1 MNKRTVTMNIFCR
14 FIVENIY
21 YCSLV
26 KTQRVRL
33 IFNEYPTNI
42 YWIIEDIALDVREI
56 EK

>member
-1 MNKRTVTMNIFCR
+1 MNIFCR